1 MNLKKIDIVLQWIR
15 NARKKDSMISS
26 ISHEDY
32 QSRFHRTDRKQ
43 F

>member
-1 MNLKKIDIVLQWIR
+1 MNLKKIDIILQWIR
-15 NARKKDSMISS
+15 NARKDNMISS
-26 ISHEDY
+26 ISYEDY